1 LEKAAKISEGKA
13 GASVLGQQEDI
24 LLNENIETVHAEE
37 AKDWQA
43 EDKKAMDDFWR
54 SWQTT
59 IKEDCGVNSGESFI
73 VINGRVRITLRFDF
87 AKH

>member
-1 LEKAAKISEGKA
+1 MNA

-24 LLNENIETVHAEE
+24 LLDEDIETVRAEK
-37 AKDWQA
+37 AKDLRA

-59 IKEDCGVNSGESFI
+59 ITEDCGTNSGESFI
-73 VINGRVRITLRFDF
+73 VINGRVRITCRFDV
-87 AKH
+87 ADH